1 MTQKTNRR
9 NWLKSSGLAAAG
21 MFLAPTI
28 VEAKKT
34 EKTWYSEPR
43 IWERNFSFP
52 PDLSKL
58 RARLLANENPY
69 GPSARTKVAIM
80 EAVAGGNRYGHQDA
94 ARLKSMIAEKE
105 GVTPEH
111 ILLGPGSTDIL
122 EKTAIVSF
130 IDGGNV
136 VSADPAYMSL
146 IKTALA
152 FKAEWKS
159 VPLTSDYAHDLD
171 GMMAAM
177 DDKTKLVY
185 VCNPNNPTGSITN
198 AEKLRAFCSKAADQ
212 SLVFVDEAY
221 LEFLDNPASSS
232 MVDLVRAGKN
242 LMVTRTFSKIH
253 GMAGI
258 RVGYTVALPE
268 TLKKIT
274 SMVRS
279 NMGLN
284 VTALKGA
291 MASLE
296 DTAFQENS
304 RKWTKE
310 TREYVFEAI
319 SNLGYDPIP
328 SYTSFML
335 FPLKMEGQPYLDQMF
350 DHGIGV
356 RVFEIEDKPW
366 CRVSMGTMKEMEMFV
381 DSFKKV
387 VG

>member
-1 MTQKTNRR
+1 MTQTTNRR
-9 NWLKSSGLAAAG
+9 NWLKSSGLFTAG
-21 MFLAPTI
+21 MFLAPSITT
-28 VEAKKT
+28 AKVSN
-34 EKTWYSEPR
+34 KTWYDGPR
-43 IWERNFSFP
+43 TWERNFSFR

-58 RARLLANENPY
+58 KARLLANENPY
-69 GPSARTKVAIM
+69 GPSAKTKVAIM
-80 EAVAGGNRYGHQDA
+80 ESVAMGNRYGHGDA
-94 ARLKSMIAEKE
+94 AKLKSMIAEKE

-152 FKAEWKS
+152 FKADWKS
-159 VPLTSDYAHDLD
+159 VPLTANWAHDLD
-171 GMMAAM
+171 GMMAAI
-177 DDKTKLVY
+177 DNETKLVY
-185 VCNPNNPTGSITN
+185 VCNPNNPTGSITD
-198 AEKLRAFCSKAADQ
+198 AAKLKSFCRKAADK

-221 LEFLDNPASSS
+221 LEFLDDPEGST
-232 MVDLVRAGKN
+232 MVGLVKEGKN
-242 LMVTRTFSKIH
+242 VMVTRTFSKIH

-268 TLKKIT
+268 TLERIT
-274 SMVRS
+274 TMVRS

-284 VTALKGA
+284 ITSLKGA
-291 MASLE
+291 MASLQ
-296 DTAFQENS
+296 DTGFQKSS
-304 RKWTKE
+304 RQWTKE
-310 TREYVFEAI
+310 TREYTFEELTR
-319 SNLGYDPIP
+319 LGYEPIP

-335 FPLKMEGQPYLDQMF
+335 FPLKMEGQPYLEQMF

-356 RVFEIEDKPW
+356 RVFEVHDKPW
-366 CRVSMGTMKEMEMFV
+366 CRVSMGTMEEMEMFV